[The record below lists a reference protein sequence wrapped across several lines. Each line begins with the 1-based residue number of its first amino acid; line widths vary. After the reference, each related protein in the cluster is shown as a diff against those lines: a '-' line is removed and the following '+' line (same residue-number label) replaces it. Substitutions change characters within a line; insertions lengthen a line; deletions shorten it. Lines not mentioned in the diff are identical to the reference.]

1 MSGKNAGV
9 QAILRKNFMPNAI
22 YIHCYVHRLNLVIVD
37 VCLSISYVSE
47 FYRIIAKIHK
57 YFTASGVTNQYFRDA
72 QNQLQVGKVYYQ

>member
-9 QAILRKNFMPNAI
+9 QAILRENFMPNAI

-37 VCLSISYVSE
+37 VCLSISYVIE
-47 FYRIIAKIHK
+47 FYRIISKIHK

-72 QNQLQVGKVYYQ
+72 QNQLQLGKVYYQ